1 MLRSGPVSG
10 LSLAEL
16 EKLMQSRR
24 AEVARLGRIRDRLRK
39 KLEGVEA
46 KLVAIE
52 GESGKT
58 RRARNHSSLQEIIH
72 EVLVKAGEPL
82 KVGEILERVQAAG
95 YRSKSDNFR
104 GIVNQTLIKDK
115 RLGKAG
121 RGMYQ
126 VKRV

>member
-1 MLRSGPVSG
+1 MVRSGSVCG

-24 AEVARLGRIRDRLRK
+24 AEVARLSRIRDRLRK

-46 KLVAIE
+46 KLVAVA
-52 GESGKT
+52 GESQKT
-58 RRARNHSSLQEIIH
+58 TRARNHSSLQEIIH
-72 EVLVKAGEPL
+72 QVLAKEGGPL
-82 KVGEILERVQAAG
+82 SVGEILERVQVAG

-126 VKRV
+126 VKK

>member
-1 MLRSGPVSG
+1 MVRSGPVSG

-24 AEVARLGRIRDRLRK
+24 AEVARLSRIRDRLRK

-58 RRARNHSSLQEIIH
+58 TRARNHSSLQEIIH
-72 EVLVKAGEPL
+72 QVLVKAGEPL
-82 KVGEILERVQAAG
+82 KVGEILDRVQAEG

-115 RLGKAG
+115 RLSKAG

-126 VKRV
+126 VRK